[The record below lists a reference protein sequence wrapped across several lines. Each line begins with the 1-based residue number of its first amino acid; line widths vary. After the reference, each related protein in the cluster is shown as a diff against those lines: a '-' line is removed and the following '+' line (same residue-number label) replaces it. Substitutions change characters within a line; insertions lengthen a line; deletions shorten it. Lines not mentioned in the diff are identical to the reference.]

1 VGHVQRIETQLHHI
15 TGGFAGGG
23 VEAQQMLEG
32 RLIAHDSHRERPGGE
47 EEVFRGKELWHRLGL
62 L

>member
-1 VGHVQRIETQLHHI
+1 LERVETQLDDI
-15 TGGFAGGG
+15 ASGLASRG
-23 VEAQQMLEG
+23 VEAQQMLESG
-32 RLIAHDSHRERPGGE
+32 LIAHDPHREGPGGE

>member
-1 VGHVQRIETQLHHI
+1 
-15 TGGFAGGG
+15 
-23 VEAQQMLEG
+23 MLES

-47 EEVFRGKELWHRLGL
+47 KEVFRGKELWHRLGL

>member
-1 VGHVQRIETQLHHI
+1 LEGIETQLDDI
-15 TGGFAGGG
+15 TGGLTGGG
-23 VEAQQMLEG
+23 VEAQQMLES
-32 RLIAHDSHRERPGGE
+32 RLIAHDSHREGPGGE